1 MLPSDW
7 NEYTVDQKN
16 QWLRSALAQDL
27 NITFTKVD
35 GTLRTMP
42 CTLRSDALP
51 TVAISEQKK
60 SKVYKSDTLSVW
72 CLDKQEWRSFRVM
85 NVQKVEVLST
95 KS

>member
-1 MLPSDW
+1 MLPSNW

-51 TVAISEQKK
+51 AVSISEQKK

-72 CLDKQEWRSFRVM
+72 CLDKREWRSFRVM